1 MNKKSSCDFL
11 AKNSSYSV
19 WIGDLKEVKQS
30 NRKIHNTTELQIL
43 LKKKSKIQYHTSLMK
58 ESE

>member
-1 MNKKSSCDFL
+1 VIFWQRIKV
-11 AKNSSYSV
+11 SV